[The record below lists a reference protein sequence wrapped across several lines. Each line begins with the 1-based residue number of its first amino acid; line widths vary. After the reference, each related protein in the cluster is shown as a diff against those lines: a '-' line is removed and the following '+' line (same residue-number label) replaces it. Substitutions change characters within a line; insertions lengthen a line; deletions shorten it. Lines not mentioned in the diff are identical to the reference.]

1 MYDVIVIGA
10 GPAGM
15 TAAIYTARAGYKTL
29 ILETG
34 APGGQAAT
42 TDTIENY
49 PGFPGGISGPELMM
63 KFYEQAVGFGVD
75 MEFQYVDGIEVEGH
89 QKKVKLGDKIYESK
103 AVIIASGARPKVLG
117 VDGESKFRGKGVSYC
132 ATCDGF
138 FFKDKEV
145 VVIGGGDTA
154 VDEALYLA
162 KICKKVT
169 IIHRR
174 DQLRAN
180 KIAQYRAI
188 NNAKIEFLWDSV
200 VDEIRGTENVEE
212 LTIHNV
218 RTQEKTRINASGVF
232 IFVGYIPNSDY
243 LPREIGFDEY
253 GYVLTDSMLR
263 TNLPGVFAIG
273 DIRQKRLRQVA
284 TAVGDGAEVITALE
298 EYLLEHGGN

>member
-138 FFKDKEV
+138 F
-145 VVIGGGDTA
+145 
-154 VDEALYLA
+154 
-162 KICKKVT
+162 
-169 IIHRR
+169 
-174 DQLRAN
+174 
-180 KIAQYRAI
+180 
-188 NNAKIEFLWDSV
+188 
-200 VDEIRGTENVEE
+200 
-212 LTIHNV
+212 
-218 RTQEKTRINASGVF
+218 
-232 IFVGYIPNSDY
+232 
-243 LPREIGFDEY
+243 
-253 GYVLTDSMLR
+253 
-263 TNLPGVFAIG
+263 
-273 DIRQKRLRQVA
+273 
-284 TAVGDGAEVITALE
+284 
-298 EYLLEHGGN
+298 

>member
-154 VDEALYLA
+154 VEEALYLA

-218 RTQEKTRINASGVF
+218 RTQEKTRK
-232 IFVGYIPNSDY
+232 
-243 LPREIGFDEY
+243 IGRAH
-253 GYVLTDSMLR
+253 V
-263 TNLPGVFAIG
+263 
-273 DIRQKRLRQVA
+273 
-284 TAVGDGAEVITALE
+284 
-298 EYLLEHGGN
+298 

>member
-154 VDEALYLA
+154 VEEALYLA